1 MREDIVESVRG
12 KCNILFVDDDEVTL
26 EMMKA
31 VLYSE
36 KHNVITKLSGEE
48 GLQYIK
54 ENGPVAIVISDYRMD
69 GMNGLEFLELVSVIS
84 PLTKRCLCSGF
95 FNSHELE
102 DRVMSQE
109 IQAYMIKPI
118 DIKQMISIV
127 NELVQDFEKN
137 IAGTPIKDQ
146 SKEVTGE

>member
-1 MREDIVESVRG
+1 MESVRG

-54 ENGPVAIVISDYRMD
+54 ENGPIAIVISDYKMGGMD
-69 GMNGLEFLELVSVIS
+69 GLEFLEAVKVIS

-95 FNSHELE
+95 FSRRDLK
-102 DRVMSQE
+102 DKVKSQE
-109 IQAYMIKPI
+109 IHAHMIKQI
-118 DIKQMISIV
+118 DIKEMVSIV
-127 NELVQDFEKN
+127 RELAQDFEKN
-137 IAGTPIKDQ
+137 IVGTPIKDQ
-146 SKEVTGE
+146 SKEVAGE

>member
-1 MREDIVESVRG
+1 MKSVRG
-12 KCNILFVDDDEVTL
+12 KFDIIFVDDDEITL

-31 VLYSE
+31 IFHSE

-69 GMNGLEFLELVSVIS
+69 GMNGLEFLEIVRVIS

-95 FNSHELE
+95 FNSRDLE
-102 DRVMSQE
+102 DKVKSQE
-109 IQAYMIKPI
+109 IHAHMVKPI
-118 DIKQMISIV
+118 DIKKISSIV
-127 NELVQDFEKN
+127 NELTQDFEKN
-137 IAGTPIKDQ
+137 IVGAPIKDQ
-146 SKEVTGE
+146 SKEVAGE